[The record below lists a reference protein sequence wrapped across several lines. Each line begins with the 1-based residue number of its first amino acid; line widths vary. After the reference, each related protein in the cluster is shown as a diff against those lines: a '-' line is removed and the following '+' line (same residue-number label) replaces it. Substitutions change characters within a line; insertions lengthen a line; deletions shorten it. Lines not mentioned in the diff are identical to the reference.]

1 MTFYS
6 RTTDIVDRMVED
18 VWNYIIYLRK
28 SRSDSPLETVEEVLE
43 KHEKM
48 LQDFAI
54 SMFGEAIP
62 EENIFREIVSGET
75 IADRPEM
82 KKVLSRIESKN
93 IKGVLVVDPQ
103 RLSRGD
109 LVDCGNI
116 IRAFKFSDTRI
127 LTLMKIFDLQ
137 DRHDEK
143 YFKDELMR
151 GSEYL
156 EYAKEIMNRGRLAS
170 VADGWYIGSIPPYG
184 YDKIWVKVGHKERP
198 TLKIN
203 EEEANAVRMIFDMYV
218 NQNLAPHSIAIK
230 LEEMGIVP
238 RKAKNFSQHTVK
250 DIIQNQHYIGKVV
263 WNRHK
268 TVTKYVDGE
277 IVKSNPRHKDFLV
290 FEGRHPAIIDDD
302 TWNRT
307 QERRGKNPKTTHGR
321 GLRNP
326 LARLLFC
333 QCGRSMSYRT
343 YMNKGVER
351 CSPRLLCQNQ
361 TRCHTRSTTFD
372 AMMEAVITGLEQHLE
387 DFEVKMKNGEG
398 DSAKLQEERLVHIQ
412 KELDEIE
419 AQQESLYDFLERR
432 IYDEETFV
440 KRNKTLSEKRE
451 ELRTAYNKMKSTL
464 PNAVNY
470 EEKHVKLSQAI
481 EALKN
486 DELSAKTKNDFLTAI
501 VEKIVYT
508 SNGAEKTHGKGRP
521 RVRGGRWDESTFT
534 IDIFL
539 KV

>member
-1 MTFYS
+1 MTFYN
-6 RTTDIVDRMVED
+6 RTTNIVDRMVED

-48 LQDFAI
+48 LQEFA
-54 SMFGEAIP
+54 MKTFGEMIP
-62 EENIFREIVSGET
+62 EENVFREVVSGET

-93 IKGVLVVDPQ
+93 IKGVLVIEPQ

-127 LTLMKIFDLQ
+127 LTPMKTYDLE
-137 DRHDEK
+137 DRYDEK
-143 YFKDELMR
+143 FFKDELMR
-151 GSEYL
+151 GSEFL
-156 EYAKEIMNRGRLAS
+156 EYTKEILNRGRLAS

-184 YDKIWVKVGHKERP
+184 YDKIMVKDGHKDRP

-203 EEEANAVRMIFDMYV
+203 EEEANAVRMIFDMYA
-218 NQNLAPHSIAIK
+218 NQNIAPHSIAIK
-230 LEEMGIVP
+230 LEEMGITP
-238 RKAKNFSQHTVK
+238 RKAKNFSQQTVK

-307 QERRGKNPKTTHGR
+307 QERRGKNPKTTYGR

-343 YMNKGVER
+343 YMNNGVER

-372 AMMEAVITGLEQHLE
+372 AMMEAVIAGLEQHLE

-398 DSAKLQEERLVHIQ
+398 DSMKLQEERLVHIQ
-412 KELDEIE
+412 KELEEIE
-419 AQQESLYDFLERR
+419 SQQEKLYDFLERE

-440 KRNKTLSEKRE
+440 KRNKALSEKRE
-451 ELRTAYNKMKSTL
+451 DLRTTYNKMKSTL
-464 PNAVNY
+464 PNSINY
-470 EEKHVKLSQAI
+470 EDKVVKLSQAI
-481 EALKN
+481 EALKDN
-486 DELSAKTKNDFLTAI
+486 ELSAKVKNDFLTAI

-508 SNGAEKTHGKGRP
+508 SHGAEKTHGKGRP
-521 RVRGGRWDESTFT
+521 RIRGGRWDESTFT

-539 KV
+539 RV

>member
-6 RTTDIVDRMVED
+6 RTTDIIDRMLDE

-28 SRSDSPLETVEEVLE
+28 SRSDSPLESVEEVLE
-43 KHEKM
+43 RHEKM
-48 LQDFAI
+48 LQEFAI
-54 SMFGEAIP
+54 RTFGQPIP
-62 EENIFREIVSGET
+62 EENIFREVVSGET

-82 KKVLSRIESKN
+82 KNILSRIESKN
-93 IKGVLVVDPQ
+93 IKGVIVVEPQ

-116 IRAFKFSDTRI
+116 IRAFKYTGTKV
-127 LTLMKIFDLQ
+127 LTPTKTYDLHE
-137 DRHDEK
+137 RYDEK

-151 GSEYL
+151 GSDYL
-156 EYAKEIMNRGRLAS
+156 EYTKEILNRGRLQS
-170 VADGWYIGSIPPYG
+170 VAEGWFIGSIAPYG
-184 YDKIWVKVGHKERP
+184 YDKIMVRDGHKDRP

-203 EEEANAVRMIFDMYV
+203 EEEANAVRIIFDMYA
-218 NQNLAPHSIAIK
+218 NQNITPHTIAIK

-250 DIIQNQHYIGKVV
+250 DIIQNPHYIGKVV

-268 TVTKYVDGE
+268 TEINYVDGE
-277 IVKSNPRHKDFLV
+277 IVKSRPRHKEFLI
-290 FEGRHPAIIDDD
+290 FEGRHPAIIDDEL
-302 TWNRT
+302 WERA
-307 QERRGKNPKTTHGR
+307 QERRGKNPKTTYGR

-351 CSPRLLCQNQ
+351 CAPRLLCQNQ
-361 TRCHTRSTTFD
+361 TRCGTRSTTFD
-372 AMMEAVITGLEQHLE
+372 AMMEAVIAGLEQHLE
-387 DFEVKMKNGEG
+387 DFEVKLKNGEG
-398 DSAKLQEERLVHIQ
+398 EVTKLQEERLIHIQ
-412 KELDEIE
+412 KELEEIE
-419 AQQESLYDFLERR
+419 AQQEKLFGFLERG

-440 KRNKTLSEKRE
+440 KRNKTLTDKRE
-451 ELRTAYNKMKSTL
+451 DLRITYNKMKSTL
-464 PNAVNY
+464 PNSINY
-470 EEKHVKLSQAI
+470 EDKVVRLSQAI
-481 EALKN
+481 EALKD
-486 DELSAKTKNDFLTAI
+486 DELDAKVKNDFLTAV

-508 SNGAEKTHGKGRP
+508 SHGAEKTFGKGRK
-521 RVRGGRWDESTFT
+521 RIRGGKWDESTFS

-539 KV
+539 RV